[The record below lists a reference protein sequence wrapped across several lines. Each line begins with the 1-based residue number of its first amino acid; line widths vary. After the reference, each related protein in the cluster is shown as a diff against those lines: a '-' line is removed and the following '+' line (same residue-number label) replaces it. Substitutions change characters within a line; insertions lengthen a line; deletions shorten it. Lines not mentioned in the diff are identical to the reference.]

1 MYFSLS
7 PVSPVNDTFP
17 GSPVVNT
24 ASNPGGSGSPG
35 QGTKV
40 LHATHP
46 LPPQKKIEYEV
57 GYIVTVEAEYSP

>member
-24 ASNPGGSGSPG
+24 ASNAGGSGSPG
-35 QGTKV
+35 QETKV
-40 LHATHP
+40 LHATHT
-46 LPPQKKIEYEV
+46 PQKKR
-57 GYIVTVEAEYSP
+57 